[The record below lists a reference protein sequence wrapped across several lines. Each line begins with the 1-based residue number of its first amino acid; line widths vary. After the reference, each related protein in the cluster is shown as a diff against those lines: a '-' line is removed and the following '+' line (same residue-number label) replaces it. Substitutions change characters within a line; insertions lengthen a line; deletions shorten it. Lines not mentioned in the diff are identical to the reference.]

1 MGGYSHLFP
10 SGQFPRF
17 IFSWFCVPVYNAVF
31 VPRGAGSPLASLRFT
46 CRVRSARDPETSRDH
61 LLDRTIEF
69 RADILRTQSVSVQ
82 IVFCARVLSWRIVL
96 QRTVQFDI

>member
-10 SGQFPRF
+10 SGQFLRF
-17 IFSWFCVPVYNAVF
+17 ILGGFACTCIMLCLCRAV
-31 VPRGAGSPLASLRFT
+31 LARCLHHLRFT
-46 CRVRSARDPETSRDH
+46 CRVRSARDPATSRDH